1 MVVLHKNVIQPVK
14 KLIFDTVFLFK
25 GTVSRDFN
33 PQYFFHNSFEPLIDT
48 IKNICQLFIQKFKI
62 LKIEPNEVT
71 ASGIR
76 ISIVLYNAKRKLDLE
91 RDGWLLLAAGQPHKL
106 LGGYAAAVRAVV
118 FPHQGR

>member
-62 LKIEPNEVT
+62 LKIEPT
-71 ASGIR
+71 
-76 ISIVLYNAKRKLDLE
+76 
-91 RDGWLLLAAGQPHKL
+91 
-106 LGGYAAAVRAVV
+106 
-118 FPHQGR
+118 